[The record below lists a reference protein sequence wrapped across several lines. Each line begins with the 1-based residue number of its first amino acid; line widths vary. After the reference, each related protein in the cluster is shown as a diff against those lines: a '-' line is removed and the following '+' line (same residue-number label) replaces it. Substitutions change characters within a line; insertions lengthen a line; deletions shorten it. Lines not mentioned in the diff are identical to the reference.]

1 MTLTDRHSSILLAIL
16 REHIK
21 TARPVGSEALVEK
34 GGIDLSPASV
44 RNAMFELEDDGFLG
58 QPHTS
63 AGRVPT
69 VKAYRYYL
77 DNFLEEA
84 KVPQAAQ
91 NALRAAIHRSRDP
104 ELQIKSVAKAIAE
117 LTSNTVLVGFAPHNV
132 YYTGISYLF
141 HQPEF
146 AEMAMVLDFSE
157 LIDRLDDVVARL
169 YHQLNAQPKIFL
181 GKDNPF
187 GEDTGAVITRCSGRL
202 VGIVGPMR
210 MAYGENLALLRFT
223 QHLLA

>member
-1 MTLTDRHSSILLAIL
+1 MPLSERHSSILLALL

-21 TARPVGSEALVEK
+21 TAHPVGSEALVEK
-34 GGIDLSPASV
+34 YGIDLSPASV
-44 RNAMFELEDDGFLG
+44 RSVMQELEDGRYLA

-84 KVPQAAQ
+84 KVPQSAQ
-91 NALRAAIHRSRDP
+91 SALRHAILRSADP
-104 ELQIKSVAKAIAE
+104 EMQVKSVAKAIAE
-117 LTSNTVLVGFAPHNV
+117 LTSNTVLIGFAPHDV

-146 AEMAMVLDFSE
+146 AEMDMVLDFSE
-157 LIDRLDDVVARL
+157 IIDHLDDVVAVL
-169 YHQLNAQPKIFL
+169 YNRMNHHPQIFL

-187 GEDTGAVITRCSGRL
+187 GEDTGAVVVRFSGKL

-210 MAYGENLALLRFT
+210 MAYDQNLALLRFT
-223 QHLLA
+223 QQLLA